1 MRDNELVMTSRSPTV
16 LSRLLSSD
24 ETGIEEVV
32 SRYQRVAPAITRFAR
47 TLSKDPELKVRL
59 GAFSHSAPGEVVCDP
74 RLFQAAYQR
83 RAPVTAE
90 EVAVASALHEVVHLL
105 SSSFEEKKPL
115 PPHWPALVGADAARP
130 QPDSTLPVDLLTAL
144 QRTGGELAVLMFF
157 ALEDARQEQRGLLN
171 YPGARSI
178 LDDLYRAAAPTMAT
192 KPAISQF
199 ATALFLAVTE
209 SYPVGRLPEF
219 MREDVRV
226 ALGAAADRLAE
237 IPHLQDPWE
246 VGETALVMLRIA
258 LDHQLVPP
266 GLSRE
271 SATAAALSEKVTASL
286 DMIRLPSPVVADA
299 ASYRQAIGARQ
310 SADRVRRLTRET
322 DQSTTDQLLRIG
334 AAPMIHLPDGQSG
347 RLLVSPAPA
356 AFARFAGKGRQSYRD
371 AAEQWGVAPR
381 RVSGELYHLFAA
393 NQRRGLRSGFDQ
405 GDVSPY
411 AALFI
416 GAGLYQRLYE
426 RRHFPN
432 RRRYAVSLLVD
443 GSASMLQSKN
453 NNGRP
458 RTGWGMAAA
467 LLGAWTVA
475 RLCHELDIDFEVSIF
490 NRSFA
495 AREADTEWS
504 YTRSLS
510 QSSAGLKASYG
521 TSADRLATTVNHY
534 LIKPFDKRWARAEAV
549 LAGML
554 WTAFAPREA
563 VRHAARNPRTAPP
576 VSMFDKA
583 ANVDELN
590 VIHAA
595 RRLADQGAETRLLM
609 VLADGMTR
617 GSVRNLAGAVA
628 AVEKGGATVLG
639 IGIGDD
645 TVAAAY
651 PRHQVVQHPRELTQ
665 AMVAGTKDLLR
676 KSLIKLK
683 VPAA

>member
-1 MRDNELVMTSRSPTV
+1 MRDNELTMSSGSPTV
-16 LSRLLSSD
+16 LSRLLSPE

-32 SRYQRVAPAITRFAR
+32 GRYQRVAPAITRFAR
-47 TLSKDPELKVRL
+47 TLSKDPDLGVRL
-59 GAFSHSAPGEVVCDP
+59 GASSRRAAGEVVCDP

-83 RAPVTAE
+83 RAPVTPE

-105 SSSFEEKKPL
+105 SSRFEERR
-115 PPHWPALVGADAARP
+115 PPPEHWPALLGEEFSRP
-130 QPDSTLPVDLLTAL
+130 PTDGTVPVDLLTAL
-144 QRTGGELAVLMFF
+144 QRTGGEPAVTMFF
-157 ALEDARQEQRGLLN
+157 ALEDARQEQQGLAD

-178 LDDLYRAAAPTMAT
+178 LEDLYRAAAPGLAEE
-192 KPAISQF
+192 PAISQF
-199 ATALFLAVTE
+199 ATALFLSAVGVH
-209 SYPVGRLPEF
+209 PARRPPEF
-219 MREDVRV
+219 FREKVRR
-226 ALGAAADRLAE
+226 ALGEAAPFLEGVPLCR
-237 IPHLQDPWE
+237 DPWE
-246 VGETALVMLRIA
+246 VGETALRMLRIA
-258 LDHQLVPP
+258 LDHGMAPP
-266 GLSRE
+266 GLGRE
-271 SATAAALSEKVTASL
+271 PAAASAVADRMTRTL
-286 DMIRLPSPVVADA
+286 DMVRLPSPAVGDID
-299 ASYRQAIGARQ
+299 SHRQAVEAGGGDGRDDPLAG
-310 SADRVRRLTRET
+310 ET
-322 DQSTTDQLLRIG
+322 DRSATDQLLRVG
-334 AAPMIHLPDGQSG
+334 AAPVIHLPDGQSG
-347 RLLVSPAPA
+347 RLLISPAPS
-356 AFARFAGKGRQSYRD
+356 AFARFAEEGRR
-371 AAEQWGVAPR
+371 AHGEATRQWGVAQR
-381 RVSGELYHLFAA
+381 RVSGELFHLFAA

-405 GDVSPY
+405 GDISPY

-453 NNGRP
+453 MGRP

-475 RLCHELDIDFEVSIF
+475 RLCHELDIEFEVSIF

-495 AREADTEWS
+495 ARETDTEWS

-510 QSSAGLKASYG
+510 QASAGLRAGHG
-521 TSADRLATTVNHY
+521 TAADRLTTTVNHY
-534 LIKPFDKRWARAEAV
+534 LIKPFDKRWADTEPT

-554 WTAFAPREA
+554 WAAFCPKEA
-563 VRHAARNPRTAPP
+563 IRQAARNPRTSPP

-595 RRLADQGAETRLLM
+595 RRLAAQGAETRLLM

-628 AVEKGGATVLG
+628 AAERGGATVLG
-639 IGIGDD
+639 IGIGDG

-651 PRHQVVQHPRELTQ
+651 PRHQVVQHPRELTR
-665 AMVAGTKDLLR
+665 AMVAGTKDLLHR
-676 KSLIKLK
+676 TLIELK
-683 VPAA
+683 APAA

>member
-1 MRDNELVMTSRSPTV
+1 MRDNELIMSPRSATV
-16 LSRLLSSD
+16 LGRLLSSE

-47 TLSKDPELKVRL
+47 TLSANPELRVRL
-59 GAFSHSAPGEVVCDP
+59 GAFSHTAAGEVVCDP
-74 RLFQAAYQR
+74 RLFHAAYRR

-105 SSSFEEKKPL
+105 SSNFNEKRPI
-115 PPHWPALVGADAARP
+115 PEHWPALLGEAESRPGP
-130 QPDSTLPVDLLTAL
+130 QPPLPVDLLTAL
-144 QRTGGELAVLMFF
+144 ERTGGELATLMFF
-157 ALEDARQEQRGLLN
+157 ALEDARQEQQGLVK

-178 LDDLYRAAAPTMAT
+178 LDDLYRAAAPSLAS
-192 KPAISQF
+192 KPPISQF
-199 ATALFLAVTE
+199 VTSLFLAANGVQ
-209 SYPVGRLPEF
+209 PPDRPPDF
-219 MREDVRV
+219 MGEKVRA
-226 ALGAAADRLAE
+226 ALAAAGVRLTQVCE
-237 IPHLQDPWE
+237 LQDPWE
-246 VGETALVMLRIA
+246 VGETAVVMLAIA
-258 LDHQLVPP
+258 IEHQLVPP
-266 GLSRE
+266 GVPRE
-271 SATAAALSEKVTASL
+271 PAASATISEKASETL
-286 DMIRLPSPVVADA
+286 DMVRLPSPAVAGA
-299 ASYRQAIGARQ
+299 ESYQQAIGADQENRPGK
-310 SADRVRRLTRET
+310 ET
-322 DQSTTDQLLRIG
+322 DQSGTDQLLRVG
-334 AAPMIHLPDGQSG
+334 ASPVIHLPDGQSG
-347 RLLVSPAPA
+347 RLMISPAPT
-356 AFARFAGKGRQSYRD
+356 AFARFAEQGREAYRR
-371 AAEQWGVAPR
+371 AARQWGVTPR
-381 RVSGELYHLFAA
+381 RVSGELFHLFAA

-405 GDVSPY
+405 GDISPY

-426 RRHFPN
+426 RRHSPS

-443 GSASMLQSKN
+443 GSASMLQSKTL
-453 NNGRP
+453 GRP

-475 RLCHELDIDFEVSIF
+475 RMCHELDIDFEVSIF

-495 AREADTEWS
+495 ARVADTEWS
-504 YTRSLS
+504 YTRSMS
-510 QSSAGLKASYG
+510 QSSAGLRASHG
-521 TSADRLATTVNHY
+521 TSADRLTTTVNHY
-534 LIKPFDKRWARAEAV
+534 LIKPFDQRWSVAEPV

-554 WTAFAPREA
+554 WAAFTPREA
-563 VRHAARNPRTAPP
+563 VRQAARNPRTTPP

-595 RRLADQGAETRLLM
+595 RRLASQGAETRLLM

-628 AVEKGGATVLG
+628 AAERGGATVLG

-645 TVAAAY
+645 TVKAAY
-651 PRHQVVQHPRELTQ
+651 PRHQVVQHPRELAQ

-676 KSLIKLK
+676 KSLIKLQ

>member
-1 MRDNELVMTSRSPTV
+1 MGDNELVMVSRSPTV
-16 LSRLLSSD
+16 LNRLLSP
-24 ETGIEEVV
+24 EGAGIEEVV

-47 TLSKDPELKVRL
+47 TLSGDPDLKVRL
-59 GAFSHSAPGEVVCDP
+59 GSDSQSLPGEVVCDP

-105 SSSFEEKKPL
+105 SSRFGEKRPY
-115 PPHWPALVGADAARP
+115 PEHWPSLLGEDSSRP
-130 QPDSTLPVDLLTAL
+130 RPNSGDPMDVLTAL
-144 QRTGGELAVLMFF
+144 DRTGGELATLLFF
-157 ALEDARQEQRGLLN
+157 ALEDARQEQQGLVN
-171 YPGARSI
+171 YPGARAI
-178 LDDLYRAAAPTMAT
+178 LGDLYRAAAA
-192 KPAISQF
+192 KVAEGPAISQF
-199 ATALFLAVTE
+199 VTALFLNAVGAFGVGGP
-209 SYPVGRLPEF
+209 PVTWHGS
-219 MREDVRV
+219 VRA
-226 ALGAAADRLAE
+226 ALAAAAERLAQ
-237 IPHLQDPWE
+237 IPDLDDPWD
-246 VGETALVMLRIA
+246 VGEAALVMLRIA
-258 LDHQLVPP
+258 IDHQLIPP
-266 GLSRE
+266 ALPKE
-271 SATAAALSEKVTASL
+271 PPAAAAVGEEVARSL
-286 DMIRLPSPVVADA
+286 DTVRLPSPAVADA
-299 ASYRQAIGARQ
+299 WSYRQAIESQ
-310 SADRVRRLTRET
+310 SSVDAADQLSRET
-322 DQSTTDQLLRIG
+322 DRSTTDQLLRVG
-334 AAPMIHLPDGQSG
+334 AAPLIHLPDGQSG
-347 RLLVSPAPA
+347 RLLISPAPTS
-356 AFARFAGKGRQSYRD
+356 FARFADRGREAYRRS
-371 AAEQWGVAPR
+371 AQQWGVVQS
-381 RVSGELYHLFAA
+381 RVSGELFHLFAA

-443 GSASMLQSKN
+443 GSASMLQSRSIG
-453 NNGRP
+453 GR

-475 RLCHELDIDFEVSIF
+475 RLCHELNIDFEVGIF
-490 NRSFA
+490 NRSYA
-495 AREADTEWS
+495 ARATDTEWS

-510 QSSAGLKASYG
+510 QSSAGLRASHG
-521 TSADRLATTVNHY
+521 TSADRLTTTVNHY
-534 LIKPFDKRWARAEAV
+534 LIKTFDQHWNGAEAV

-554 WTAFAPREA
+554 WTAYAPGEA
-563 VRHAARNPRTAPP
+563 IRQAARDPRTSPP

-595 RRLADQGAETRLLM
+595 RRLAAQGAETRLLM

-617 GSVRNLAGAVA
+617 GSVRNLAGAVEA
-628 AVEKGGATVLG
+628 AERGGATVLG

-651 PRHQVVQHPRELTQ
+651 PRYQVVQHPRELTQ

-676 KSLIKLK
+676 KSLLALK
-683 VPAA
+683 APAA